1 MGSPTMSALTTL
13 SLTLLTLFH
22 LLMASGN
29 LLKVG
34 PCSDPSVFL
43 VRQATPGA
51 GDTPIEH
58 LLQGV
63 FGCWCPP
70 HPPLRFPPLP
80 ACCPPLPPP
89 LPRHHSRILP
99 PLPDCLGEPPGGEQC
114 PDLRPPRGPGHHG
127 RLHLLHSQ
135 VDKHI
140 LGIYI

>member
-63 FGCWCPP
+63 FGCWY
-70 HPPLRFPPLP
+70 LSSIAGVL
-80 ACCPPLPPP
+80 LT
-89 LPRHHSRILP
+89 
-99 PLPDCLGEPPGGEQC
+99 
-114 PDLRPPRGPGHHG
+114 
-127 RLHLLHSQ
+127 LHSQ
-135 VDKHI
+135 RAALLCPLLYHATIAAYFLLSPTALVNPLVASNALISGLHAALATMAAYTYCTLK
-140 LGIYI
+140 